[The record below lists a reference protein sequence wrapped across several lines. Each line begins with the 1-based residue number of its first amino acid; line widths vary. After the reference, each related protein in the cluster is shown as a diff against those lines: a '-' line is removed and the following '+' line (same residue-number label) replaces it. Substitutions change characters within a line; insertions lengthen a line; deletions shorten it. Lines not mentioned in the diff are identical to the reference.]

1 MYLSNSSFLDI
12 ERSLGLLSL
21 LVAKIPVLL
30 WSLVKPLIGYM
41 LERIAVLWAYYA
53 CDVSKMSGD
62 KISLQNR

>member
-1 MYLSNSSFLDI
+1 
-12 ERSLGLLSL
+12 
-21 LVAKIPVLL
+21 VLL

-41 LERIAVLWAYYA
+41 LERIAVLWAYYG